1 VRSRRGPYCTEDG
14 KDNIT
19 LPEGRDPT
27 STELSEA
34 VSEGACPI
42 GPITPNGKKSREG
55 QRRLY
60 RRAKQRKRVRLA

>member
-34 VSEGACPI
+34 VSEGACPK
-42 GPITPNGKKSREG
+42 GPITPIENSREG
-55 QRRLY
+55 QRKLY
-60 RRAKQRKRVRLA
+60 RRAKQRKRLRLA